1 MYCDVSRPHPALSE
15 LAGHAPLRP
24 GTSAAAVMTK
34 TVGNVVRVWA
44 PQRPPLRAA
53 LAMLLATGGI
63 AWAGEPVS
71 VTRRPDAVMFAQAA
85 GAGVSPPVVTVP
97 AQRPAEQTPPPS
109 TEVPSAMAPEI
120 PANESQALGAPARA
134 AALTP
139 QSSLGL
145 QLAQAEA
152 PGRRLVQPMLPAA
165 PWPGPTPGPPAV
177 PGGAGRALPAAAPA
191 RQSITLPAGTGR
203 LVQLPGAAV
212 SVIAAEPRIARVE
225 PTSQTTLFVMG
236 IAAGRTTVVA
246 TAENGSAIAEYEVTV
261 LPSAFDQTNARP
273 PQPSAL
279 AMQAAVR
286 QSVPGSDSVR
296 ITTVGRNGFV
306 LNGTIPNASDSQR
319 AEIIARIFAGQEYS
333 VVNNLQ
339 LLSAIQ
345 VNVRVRIAEVSRQV
359 TRELGL
365 NWRSFGQAG
374 SFLMG
379 LRSGPSA
386 LTVAAAVASGGSS
399 LAASPARLALGLA
412 GNNYDINA
420 VVDALAA
427 DQLISILAEPNLTAQ
442 SGETASFLAG
452 GEFPIPVAAT
462 ATGQITIEFKQF
474 GVSLAFVPTVLA
486 TDRVNLRIRPEVSEL
501 TETGAVTVPLGNGGG
516 TVTIPA
522 LSVRR
527 AETTVELGSGQSFA
541 IAGLLQ
547 RSSRQSGSG
556 IAGIGEIPVLGAL
569 FRSNRFQRNETELV
583 IIVTPYLVR
592 PVSDPGQLAAPTDGF
607 RPATDIDRVLFQR
620 QIARGGAAAP
630 QVRSRPD
637 AGFIL
642 E

>member
-1 MYCDVSRPHPALSE
+1 MHGQAGPKQPTHCPAAMTRNAHRNAMAAWLTLRHATVAAVALLLAIGGPAWASEAAPDTRTRDALLLAQAPDTDPLLTAQAQRLAGWSPPAFSMAPSPTSPVQILSAPSPRPTLSAREE
-15 LAGHAPLRP
+15 LAGTTLASSAP
-24 GTSAAAVMTK
+24 AVPARTD
-34 TVGNVVRVWA
+34 N
-44 PQRPPLRAA
+44 L
-53 LAMLLATGGI
+53 
-63 AWAGEPVS
+63 
-71 VTRRPDAVMFAQAA
+71 
-85 GAGVSPPVVTVP
+85 SPPASP
-97 AQRPAEQTPPPS
+97 H
-109 TEVPSAMAPEI
+109 
-120 PANESQALGAPARA
+120 
-134 AALTP
+134 
-139 QSSLGL
+139 L
-145 QLAQAEA
+145 QLAQAEPPRRPILRPMA
-152 PGRRLVQPMLPAA
+152 PATLAPAPLVA
-165 PWPGPTPGPPAV
+165 PTLPPARPV
-177 PGGAGRALPAAAPA
+177 PE

-203 LVQLPGAAV
+203 IVQLPSAAV

-236 IAAGRTTVVA
+236 VSGGRTTVVA
-246 TAENGSAIAEYEVTV
+246 TAENGSAIAEYDVTV
-261 LPSAFDQTNARP
+261 IPTATADQLNARP
-273 PQPSAL
+273 PMPSAIG
-279 AMQAAVR
+279 MQAAIR
-286 QSVPGSDSVR
+286 QSVSGAQGVSVA
-296 ITTVGRNGFV
+296 TVGRNGFV
-306 LNGTIPNASDSQR
+306 LNGTISNASDSQR
-319 AEIIARIFAGQEYS
+319 AETIARIFAGLEFN
-333 VVNNLQ
+333 VLNNLQ

-365 NWRSFGQAG
+365 NWRAFGQTG
-374 SFLMG
+374 NFLMG
-379 LRSGPSA
+379 LRSGPAA
-386 LTVAAAVASGGSS
+386 LTVAGAVATAAGSIVG
-399 LAASPARLALGLA
+399 SPARVGLGYSS
-412 GNNYDINA
+412 GNFDINA

-427 DQLISILAEPNLTAQ
+427 DNLISILAEPNLTAQ

-452 GEFPIPVAAT
+452 GEFPIPVGAGQN
-462 ATGQITIEFKQF
+462 GQITIEFKQF

-501 TETGAVTVPLGNGGG
+501 SETGAVSVPLGNGG

-522 LSVRR
+522 LTVRR

-547 RSSRQSGSG
+547 RSSRQFGSG

-569 FRSNRFQRNETELV
+569 FRSNRFQRNESELI

-620 QIARGGAAAP
+620 QIVRGGPATT
-630 QVRSRPD
+630 QIRSRPD

>member
-1 MYCDVSRPHPALSE
+1 MYRDVTPPPTRSNVPDAFLPCPAPIASAIGIQTLGIVMRM
-15 LAGHAPLRP
+15 LTLQRHA
-24 GTSAAAVMTK
+24 
-34 TVGNVVRVWA
+34 W
-44 PQRPPLRAA
+44 RAA
-53 LAMLLATGGI
+53 LAVTLATSTL
-63 AWAGEPVS
+63 AWAEEPAA
-71 VTRRPDAVMFAQAA
+71 VT
-85 GAGVSPPVVTVP
+85 PPVVLMQAQPSDQAAPDVMASAAQAP
-97 AQRPAEQTPPPS
+97 A
-109 TEVPSAMAPEI
+109 VPSRPVVLAPD
-120 PANESQALGAPARA
+120 
-134 AALTP
+134 
-139 QSSLGL
+139 L
-145 QLAQAEA
+145 QLAQAA
-152 PGRRLVQPMLPAA
+152 PPGRRFIQPMLPNEPRQA
-165 PWPGPTPGPPAV
+165 PVPAPSTV
-177 PGGAGRALPAAAPA
+177 PGFGPGRAIPVPPPPL
-191 RQSITLPAGTGR
+191 RQAITLPAGTGR
-203 LVQLPGAAV
+203 LVQLPSAAV

-236 IAAGRTTVVA
+236 VSGGRTTVVA
-246 TAENGSAIAEYEVTV
+246 TAENGSAIAEYDVTV
-261 LPSAFDQTNARP
+261 VPTATADQPHARP
-273 PQPSAL
+273 PMPSAI
-279 AMQAAVR
+279 AMQAAIR
-286 QSVPGSDSVR
+286 QSVNGTQGVSVA
-296 ITTVGRNGFV
+296 TVGRNGFV
-306 LNGTIPNASDSQR
+306 LNGTISNASDSQR
-319 AEIIARIFAGQEYS
+319 AETIARIFAGLEFN

-365 NWRSFGQAG
+365 NWHAFGQVG

-379 LRSGPSA
+379 LRSGPAA
-386 LTVAAAVASGGSS
+386 LSVARAVATTGGGSIV
-399 LAASPARLALGLA
+399 ASPTRLGL
-412 GNNYDINA
+412 GLSGSNFDINA

-452 GEFPIPVAAT
+452 GEFPVPVGAG

-501 TETGAVTVPLGNGGG
+501 SDQGAVTVPLGNGGG

-547 RSSRQSGSG
+547 RNSRQSGSG
-556 IAGIGEIPVLGAL
+556 LVGLGEIPVLGAL
-569 FRSNRFQRNETELV
+569 FRSNRFQRNETELI

-607 RPATDIDRVLFQR
+607 RPATDIDRILFQR
-620 QIARGGAAAP
+620 QIVRGGPAAP
-630 QVRSRPD
+630 QLRSRPD